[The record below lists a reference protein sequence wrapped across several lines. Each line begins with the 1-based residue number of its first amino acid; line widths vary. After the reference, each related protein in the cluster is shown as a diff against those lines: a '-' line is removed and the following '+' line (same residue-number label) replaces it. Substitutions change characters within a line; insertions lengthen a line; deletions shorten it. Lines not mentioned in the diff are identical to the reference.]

1 MNIGDRLRQLRISQK
16 LTQEEVGRLMG
27 VSKATVNRYETGE
40 IDIKRTT
47 ALKLGSILNVSPAYI
62 MGWTD
67 TMDIANDPEI
77 LKCYNSLNSLGKQKV
92 DDFISDLLYNP
103 KYTAADEQPH
113 NSISD
118 ELRPLFKQT
127 MQTMTDIKQK

>member
-67 TMDIANDPEI
+67 TMDVSNEPEI
-77 LKCYNSLNSLGKQKV
+77 LKRYNSLNSLGKQKA
-92 DDFISDLLYNP
+92 DDYINDLLVNP
-103 KYTAADEQPH
+103 NYTVAETGSP

-127 MQTMTDIKQK
+127 MQSMTDIKQK